1 MPKLF
6 NVDNC
11 LFQTVALTSLDSDE
25 SQEATFTGIT
35 TDDYVGILYNNDSIL
50 TTESGFN
57 IAVAGADTVVLTPAG
72 CSGAGT
78 AVAQT
83 VGLIALV
90 NPTSGQEGGSW

>member
-1 MPKLF
+1 MPRLF
-6 NVDNC
+6 NAEKF
-11 LFQTVALTSLDSDE
+11 LFQTVALTSLDSNE
-25 SQEATFTGIT
+25 SQEATFTGLT

-57 IAVAGADTVVLTPAG
+57 VAVAAADTVVLTPAG

-83 VGLIALV
+83 VALIALV
-90 NPTSGQEGGSW
+90 NPTSGQDGGSW